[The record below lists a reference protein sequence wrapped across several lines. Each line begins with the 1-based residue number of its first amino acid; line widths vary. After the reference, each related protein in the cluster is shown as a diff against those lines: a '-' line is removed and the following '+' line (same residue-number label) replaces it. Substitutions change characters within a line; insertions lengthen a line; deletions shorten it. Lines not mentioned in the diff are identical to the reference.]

1 MKQALFSN
9 EEYEEALGQ
18 LDQYMQEAEQLT
30 DVDTKV
36 LLYNILQFFDSI
48 HREPLSRIYNELAA
62 YPTLRSQ
69 VLEDPTTSK
78 MLSLY
83 DLVSNEPVV
92 ELVNEHQNGNEV
104 AFIPESAVT
113 LINPPRKKDWLE
125 LGNYEELENQKLYP
139 KNYERVNFLVSRIG
153 SDVYAIQNQ
162 CDGSFLPIDQGK
174 LENHL
179 LICPWHG
186 CEYDIRTGETA
197 DKAKKLEI
205 YPVEIEA
212 DGLLKVEIAYD

>member
-18 LDQYMQEAEQLT
+18 LDQLMQDAEQLT
-30 DVDTKV
+30 DVDNKV
-36 LLYNILQFFDSI
+36 LLYNILQYFDSI
-48 HREPLSRIYNELAA
+48 HREPLARIYNALAA
-62 YPTLRSQ
+62 YPKLKEQ
-69 VLEDPTTSK
+69 IDQDPTTSK

-83 DLVSNEPVV
+83 DLVSDEPVA
-92 ELVNEHQNGNEV
+92 EPVNEHQNGQEV
-104 AFIPESAVT
+104 AFIPESQVG
-113 LINPPRKKDWLE
+113 LLYPPKKKDWLE
-125 LGNYEELENQKLYP
+125 LGNYEALENKKLYP

-174 LENHL
+174 LEDHL

-186 CEYDIRTGETA
+186 CEYDIRTGEST